1 MDVKHVVILT
11 MENRSFDE
19 YFGTF
24 PGANG
29 FGSSPR
35 PAFDSFW
42 VPSPGGWTDPP
53 VLPYRL
59 STYTSQ
65 QGHTPECTH
74 SPGAQHAY
82 FAGGA
87 MSGWSLPRYNP
98 VGCMGYYAADDIPYH
113 WWLAE
118 NFALCDNYFC
128 SVLGPAELTPPYAG
142 YPVKDRFGL
151 MHYVGGQ
158 PPQPPG
164 GGVNPPL

>member
-1 MDVKHVVILT
+1 MDVEHVVILT

-29 FGSSPR
+29 FYSNPQSAFGS
-35 PAFDSFW
+35 AW

-65 QGHTPECTH
+65 QGQTPGCNH
-74 SPGAQHAY
+74 GPDAQQAF

-87 MSGWSLPRYNP
+87 MNGWSLP
-98 VGCMGYYAADDIPYH
+98 
-113 WWLAE
+113 L
-118 NFALCDNYFC
+118 
-128 SVLGPAELTPPYAG
+128 
-142 YPVKDRFGL
+142 
-151 MHYVGGQ
+151 VGG
-158 PPQPPG
+158 
-164 GGVNPPL
+164 NPP